1 MEESLK
7 KFDPSLVHSFSVLQ
21 PITFAAVALNKLG
34 NVFLSSRNMRFIYNV
49 TMQLSK
55 GSFKKKILP
64 SEMDVEFQKTQEAVR
79 KIVTNVKEEIRT
91 TKVKK
96 RRKKHH
102 QSRKKK

>member
-1 MEESLK
+1 
-7 KFDPSLVHSFSVLQ
+7 
-21 PITFAAVALNKLG
+21 
-34 NVFLSSRNMRFIYNV
+34 MRFIYNV

-55 GSFKKKILP
+55 WSFKKKILP
-64 SEMDVEFQKTQEAVR
+64 SEMDVEFQKTLEAVR